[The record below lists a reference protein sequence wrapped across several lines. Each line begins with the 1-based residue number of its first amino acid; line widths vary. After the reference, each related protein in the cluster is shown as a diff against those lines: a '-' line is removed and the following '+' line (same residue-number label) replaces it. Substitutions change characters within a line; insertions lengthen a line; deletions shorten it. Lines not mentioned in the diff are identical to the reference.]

1 MNPSNRGT
9 SKVSWF
15 WGIVLSLS
23 LHVMIFSLAIFWG
36 FGSPKQLEEAESIE
50 GRLVSPSE
58 LEQSLKVDTGPGQKE
73 EKVKPPPPEKPEI
86 HEEPKKA
93 EVKEEPKKT
102 ELKREEPPPKVEEEK
117 PKDAIALETKKKK
130 QVAEIPKPTVQPR
143 VPPKEVE
150 KPKEP
155 SFKDV
160 KNKVLEDMRKVRKE
174 EDKEKERQR
183 VLSEIEK
190 KKVLR
195 DIEEGRV
202 AEVNTSDQ
210 ERGTGR
216 GSTSY
221 NRQSPGA
228 RATLGALFINRVR
241 EEIKGNWRIPE
252 NVPVDGSLRT
262 VVVFRIDEGGRVHDV
277 KVEKSSGNPAFDDY
291 CVKAI
296 YRASPLTPPPSELL
310 EEAKTDGVE
319 VPFTNDQS

>member
-1 MNPSNRGT
+1 MNSSKDGT
-9 SKVSWF
+9 SKTSWF
-15 WGIVLSLS
+15 WGLVLSLF
-23 LHVMIFSLAIFWG
+23 LHAIIFSLAIFWG
-36 FGSPKQLEEAESIE
+36 FGSPKQQEETQFIE

-58 LEQSLKVDTGPGQKE
+58 LGQSLKGDTGPGKKE
-73 EKVKPPPPEKPEI
+73 EKVKAPPPEKPEMS
-86 HEEPKKA
+86 EEPKKA
-93 EVKEEPKKT
+93 EVKEESKKA
-102 ELKREEPPPKVEEEK
+102 ELKREEPPQKVEEEK

-130 QVAEIPKPTVQPR
+130 QVAEIPKPTLQPR
-143 VPPKEVE
+143 VLPKEVE

-160 KNKVLEDMRKVRKE
+160 RNKVLEDMRKVRKG

-190 KKVLR
+190 KKILK
-195 DIEEGRV
+195 DIEEGRL
-202 AEVNTSDQ
+202 AEANTSDQ
-210 ERGTGR
+210 ERGTSK
-216 GSTSY
+216 GSAGY

-228 RATLGALFINRVR
+228 RAALGALFINRVR

-252 NVPVDGSLRT
+252 HVPVDGSLRT